1 MKQILLLIIVF
12 FSITIFGVKFL
23 YMYQAG
29 YQPEDL
35 ISYIKEENIQN
46 LDVVFKF
53 YEEMH
58 ENISISVNSEKPLY
72 DIVLVD
78 LIWIPE
84 LASKGLLYPLDNL
97 IEKEYFNDIQEYI
110 LDQFKYNGKIWALPY
125 LVNIQHF
132 YVNKDILK
140 KAGLN
145 HAPKTLEEMVKQAK
159 IIKEKE
165 ILEYPIVDSWK
176 NTEALTCEFTWL
188 LGAFGGKYYDNNGN
202 LKINSKEAIKA
213 LTFMKMLLDEK
224 LINPMSLEFKEDDVL
239 DVFIN
244 GDAAFTTNWTYQSR
258 YMEDSRYSKIV
269 GKGDLEIIPVSKD
282 IINQRPTV
290 TVSGYQ
296 GLAILRNSNNIK
308 ESVDKIKMLTKKDFF
323 KKFDYEIPPYKSM
336 YVDYMKEKNY
346 NYKKLLE
353 LENAINRPSLIKY
366 NKFSEILRRYIVM
379 TLKGLIN
386 PTEALNKVQKEI
398 EGNGLY

>member
-1 MKQILLLIIVF
+1 MKQILTLSIAI

-35 ISYIKEENIQN
+35 INYIKEENIQN

-58 ENISISVNSEKPLY
+58 ENINISVNSEKPLY

-84 LASKGLLYPLDNL
+84 LASKGLLYPLDGL
-97 IEKEYFNDIQEYI
+97 IEKEYFNDIQDYI

-125 LVNIQHF
+125 LINIQHF
-132 YVNKDILK
+132 YVNKEILK
-140 KAGLN
+140 KAGFD
-145 HAPKTLEEMVKQAK
+145 HAPKTLEEMVEQAK
-159 IIKEKE
+159 IIKEKG

-188 LGAFGGKYYDNNGN
+188 LGAFGGKYYDDNGN

-224 LINPMSLEFKEDDVL
+224 LINPMSLEFKENDVL
-239 DVFIN
+239 DIFIN

-269 GKGDLEIIPVSKD
+269 GKGDLEIIPVSED

-323 KKFDYEIPPYKSM
+323 KKFDYEIPSYKSM

-366 NKFSEILRRYIVM
+366 NKFSEILRQYIIM

-398 EGNGLY
+398 EENGLY